1 MPWRR
6 IVRMLSYKA
15 VKKWRWIVQKKTI
28 HEWTYYMRYVYIYG
42 IRCVC
47 VYIYIMYITCLYR
60 IRYMYIYIHIIY
72 IIHIHTWGKSCRNT
86 RSSEDQ
92 TQNPYVSC
100 QEYPWKGKNL
110 HTQKSIYPGT
120 KNKNRQKRGNNQPTN
135 SGWLSSLMWNLF
147 INPEYQTMVK
157 TVVDVMTYTANQ
169 PRGRQTVWQYA

>member
-1 MPWRR
+1 MSKPFKTPMFVGRLKHLTYPTTPSQTSTSIMPWRR

-15 VKKWRWIVQKKTI
+15 VKKWRWIVQKKRFMSGHIIWDIYT
-28 HEWTYYMRYVYIYG
+28 YIYM
-42 IRCVC
+42 VLDVY
-47 VYIYIMYITCLYR
+47 VYIYIMYITCMYR

-100 QEYPWKGKNL
+100 QEYPWKSKNL

-120 KNKNRQKRGNNQPTN
+120 KNKNRQKRGTNQPTN
-135 SGWLSSLMWNLF
+135 S
-147 INPEYQTMVK
+147 
-157 TVVDVMTYTANQ
+157 D
-169 PRGRQTVWQYA
+169 